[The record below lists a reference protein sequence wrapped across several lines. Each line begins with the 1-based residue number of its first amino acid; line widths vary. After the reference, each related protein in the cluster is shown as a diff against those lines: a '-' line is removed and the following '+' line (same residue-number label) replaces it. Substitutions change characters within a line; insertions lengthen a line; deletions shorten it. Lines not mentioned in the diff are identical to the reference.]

1 VIHIIYRRSHHA
13 YRNTQAGSKTI
24 PCFPQKRDKAGSDCQ
39 KKGTSAT
46 AIVRE
51 AIDAY
56 DPERLDAVGDTE
68 LMGLVSTKL
77 KEAIHDTQMMRK
89 KLSKTFKSLGI
100 E

>member
-1 VIHIIYRRSHHA
+1 MPTETLKLVRKQYLVSPKNVIKLDRIA
-13 YRNTQAGSKTI
+13 K
-24 PCFPQKRDKAGSDCQ
+24 

-56 DPERLDAVGDTE
+56 DPEGLDAVGDTE

-77 KEAIHDTQMMRK
+77 KEAIHDTQTMRK